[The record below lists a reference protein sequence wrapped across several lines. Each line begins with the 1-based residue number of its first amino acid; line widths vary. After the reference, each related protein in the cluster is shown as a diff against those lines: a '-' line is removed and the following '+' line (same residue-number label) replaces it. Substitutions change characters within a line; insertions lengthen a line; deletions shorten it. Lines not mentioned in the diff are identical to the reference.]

1 MGEAG
6 VITSSRSAAPASGRL
21 GRAASDT
28 RSRLAGI
35 RQRLEASDR
44 PRDMLVRYSRHGLR
58 PAFTPSASRERRG
71 RQPLFRIARRGRLG
85 TRRGPVACPL
95 QSRVPASLRRVAARV
110 PADQALGAGRRAPA
124 NHRPVRRRHLF
135 LRGIA
140 ERRFVH
146 DQLYPD
152 LRYVSNDLSRE
163 LPAGSPTRA
172 RPDVCPPRSRAP
184 ATPHVSRRQ
193 PARAALAWS
202 ATVPINP

>member
-1 MGEAG
+1 M
-6 VITSSRSAAPASGRL
+6 
-21 GRAASDT
+21 
-28 RSRLAGI
+28 
-35 RQRLEASDR
+35 R
-44 PRDMLVRYSRHGLR
+44 PGLLVRYSRHGLR
-58 PAFTPSASRERRG
+58 PACPPPASREGRG

-85 TRRGPVACPL
+85 ARRRPVACSL

-124 NHRPVRRRHLF
+124 NHRPVRRLHLF

-152 LRYVSNDLSRE
+152 IRYVSNDLPRE
-163 LPAGSPTRA
+163 LPAGSPTRTCS
-172 RPDVCPPRSRAP
+172 DVRTPRSRAP

-193 PARAALAWS
+193 AARAALAWS
-202 ATVPINP
+202 ATVPSTLRSNR